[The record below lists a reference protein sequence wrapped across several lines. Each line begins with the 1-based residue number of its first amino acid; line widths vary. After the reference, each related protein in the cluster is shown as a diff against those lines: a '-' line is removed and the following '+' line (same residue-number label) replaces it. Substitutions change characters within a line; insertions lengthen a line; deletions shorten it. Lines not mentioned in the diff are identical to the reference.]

1 MNRSNYKVG
10 TVQGAANLS
19 IAAATVA
26 AGNSNSP
33 GTRYIHGV
41 YAANRN
47 AAARYIWV
55 STASAGGA
63 ILAGMVFYIPAASST
78 FIGTKELGDAGIS
91 CQGNTGIFVSVS
103 TSSTAFSAG
112 TDADHDITV
121 YYTSA

>member
-10 TVQGAANLS
+10 TAQGAANLS
-19 IAAATVA
+19 IAADSVQ
-26 AGNSNSP
+26 AGTSNTP
-33 GTRYIHGV
+33 GVRYLHTV

-63 ILAGMVFYIPAASST
+63 VFAGCVFMVPAGGST
-78 FIGTKELGDAGIS
+78 FVGARELGDAGLRL
-91 CQGNTGIFVSVS
+91 GNNVPIFVSVS
-103 TSSTAFSAG
+103 TSSTTFVAA
-112 TDADHDITV
+112 TDADTDITV